1 MTDTENKQ
9 PTQQT
14 RIPIVVT
21 SQRVEDRYRV
31 EGSKV
36 KAKNMGVSER
46 ILRLFE

>member
-1 MTDTENKQ
+1 MSDTGDKQ
-9 PTQQT
+9 PTPQT

-31 EGSKV
+31 DASKT
-36 KAKNMGVSER
+36 KAKDMGASSR

>member
-1 MTDTENKQ
+1 MSDTENKQ

-31 EGSKV
+31 EGSRA
-36 KAKNMGVSER
+36 KAQKMGASSR